1 MKNPDMDPGEALWQV
16 SAFKFGGPMVRMQ
29 KAKEA
34 ISNESTIE
42 CMQKWSIS
50 NMQNHMMPLITQTK
64 EETEQISSKI
74 TAISSYAEEMWFSFI
89 SGETPISDETWNAYK
104 KQLDDLGLQEV
115 LAIKQAALDRYNAR

>member
-1 MKNPDMDPGEALWQV
+1 
-16 SAFKFGGPMVRMQ
+16 
-29 KAKEA
+29 
-34 ISNESTIE
+34 
-42 CMQKWSIS
+42 
-50 NMQNHMMPLITQTK
+50 MQNHMMPLITQTK